1 MSAHP
6 THLIFICLHPWYM
19 SFFPLLLLLFPQFH
33 PTATSSPSLFP
44 CPARCQCYSDNEQN
58 QQVHLICKW
67 EQLNATNFQL
77 ARPDLVRTLT
87 IKCPYHSPK
96 VSTPPHSLFQGFR
109 NLDRLELDRCLIDTV
124 PDGLFAGLH
133 QLYSLIL
140 KNANI
145 ADFPRD
151 IFAHCPKLMTLD
163 LSGNKLRIE
172 PYSLRSLHD
181 LIHLD
186 LSDNDI
192 GFLTNTLISLTKLK
206 VITMNNNK
214 ITNIDFRRFPENLTD
229 LSIRHNLVSTVHY
242 VPASAR
248 NLKRLDLSG
257 NRLEF
262 VAGLSTGAVNVLPA
276 ELKHV
281 DLSNNKLNYLH
292 EFAFEHLSN
301 LVLLDLKNNSLKE
314 VKASSFRGSKNQV
327 KLFLSENP
335 LLCHC
340 NHKWLMDA
348 ESKNIS
354 IGDLQAIQC
363 SNILKHEKTM
373 SLTLAHSRNQ
383 LLCKYSNMCEA
394 DCECCQKKECEC
406 RFECPPT
413 CRCLRSEDVTSVRQL
428 L

>member
-1 MSAHP
+1 MKNYCVHG
-6 THLIFICLHPWYM
+6 
-19 SFFPLLLLLFPQFH
+19 
-33 PTATSSPSLFP
+33 
-44 CPARCQCYSDNEQN
+44 N
-58 QQVHLICKW
+58 QELQDT
-67 EQLNATNFQL
+67 LNATNFQL

-124 PDGLFAGLH
+124 PEALFAGLG

-140 KNANI
+140 KNAKI
-145 ADFPRD
+145 ADFPRE
-151 IFAHCPKLMTLD
+151 IFAHTPNLMTLD
-163 LSGNKLRIE
+163 LSGNRLRIE
-172 PYSLRSLHD
+172 PYSLRSLHN

-192 GFLTNTLISLTKLK
+192 GFLTNTMISLTKLK

-229 LSIRHNLVSTVHY
+229 LSIRHNLVSTIHY

-248 NLKRLDLSG
+248 NLKRLDLAG

-281 DLSNNKLNYLH
+281 DLSNNRLNYLH
-292 EFAFEHLSN
+292 ESAFEHLSN
-301 LVLLDLKNNSLKE
+301 LILLDLKNNSLKE
-314 VKASSFRGSKNQV
+314 VKASSFRGSRYQM
-327 KLFLSENP
+327 KLFLSENT

-354 IGDLQAIQC
+354 IGDLQAIEC
-363 SNILKHEKTM
+363 SNLLKPEKKM
-373 SLTLAHSRNQ
+373 LLTLAHSRNQ
-383 LLCKYSNMCEA
+383 LLCKYSNVSSL
-394 DCECCQKKECEC
+394 KFIFK
-406 RFECPPT
+406 
-413 CRCLRSEDVTSVRQL
+413 VK
-428 L
+428 